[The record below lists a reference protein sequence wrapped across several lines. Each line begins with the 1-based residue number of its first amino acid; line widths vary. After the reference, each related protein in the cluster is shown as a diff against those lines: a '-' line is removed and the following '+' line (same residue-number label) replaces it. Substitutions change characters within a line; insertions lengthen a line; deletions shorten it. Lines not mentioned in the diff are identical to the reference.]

1 MKVDITH
8 LLQIIN
14 FSSPFRRFEI
24 KNSLCRPIMVA
35 NNILNLEPSPPSPPP
50 PDFSSFLRAWVYW
63 FDRAPKTS
71 QRLLCVRAVVAELF
85 SFIFVCYSFKVELL
99 EEYV

>member
-35 NNILNLEPSPPSPPP
+35 NNILNLEPPRPPP
-50 PDFSSFLRAWVYW
+50 H
-63 FDRAPKTS
+63 APPPQKKKKKQLSAEVMSQAITDNDSKTS
-71 QRLLCVRAVVAELF
+71 
-85 SFIFVCYSFKVELL
+85 SI
-99 EEYV
+99 

>member
-35 NNILNLEPSPPSPPP
+35 NNILNLEPSPPQT
-50 PDFSSFLRAWVYW
+50 FLHFYGPEFTDLIVLQKPLK
-63 FDRAPKTS
+63 DCS
-71 QRLLCVRAVVAELF
+71 V
-85 SFIFVCYSFKVELL
+85 L
-99 EEYV
+99 EQL

>member
-35 NNILNLEPSPPSPPP
+35 NNILNLT
-50 PDFSSFLRAWVYW
+50 FLHFYGPEFTDLIVLQKPLK
-63 FDRAPKTS
+63 DCS
-71 QRLLCVRAVVAELF
+71 V
-85 SFIFVCYSFKVELL
+85 L
-99 EEYV
+99 EQL

>member
-35 NNILNLEPSPPSPPP
+35 NNIFPPQTFLHFYGPEFADLIVLQKPLKDCSVLEQ
-50 PDFSSFLRAWVYW
+50 L
-63 FDRAPKTS
+63 
-71 QRLLCVRAVVAELF
+71 
-85 SFIFVCYSFKVELL
+85 
-99 EEYV
+99 